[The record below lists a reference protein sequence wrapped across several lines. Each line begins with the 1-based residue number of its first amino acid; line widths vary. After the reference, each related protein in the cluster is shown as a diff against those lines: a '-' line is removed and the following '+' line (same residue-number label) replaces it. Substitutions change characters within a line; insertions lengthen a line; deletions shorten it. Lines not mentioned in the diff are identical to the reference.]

1 MDKVQRGKVIAHLR
15 LLKTVS
21 VPAILE
27 FKEWLPEASAS
38 SRTLTAGETK
48 LFQEVLHLV
57 EQGPPNWTPD
67 EVRANPGA
75 ILRALDLCIS
85 MVETMEACDV

>member
-1 MDKVQRGKVIAHLR
+1 MVTIA
-15 LLKTVS
+15 
-21 VPAILE
+21 
-27 FKEWLPEASAS
+27 EAA
-38 SRTLTAGETK
+38 RFWTQKTAGETK